1 MQVPQASTEA
11 LLATIYL
18 GIGPSMIAYA
28 TYSVMLSKF
37 PASRAS
43 NFLYSVPPISTLLG
57 FLWLGEVPTLFA
69 IIGGIMALVGVIT
82 VNLAK

>member
-1 MQVPQASTEA
+1 
-11 LLATIYL
+11 
-18 GIGPSMIAYA
+18 MIAYA

-69 IIGGIMALVGVIT
+69 VLGGVMALLGVII